1 MAHLFIMNSGEPRGP
16 PSTESAL
23 SQKLTYV
30 LIGNS
35 AKVGCSSRLT
45 QCGQVVITASSNS
58 IALIL

>member
-1 MAHLFIMNSGEPRGP
+1 MNSGEPRGP

-35 AKVGCSSRLT
+35 AKCSSRLT
-45 QCGQVVITASSNS
+45 QCGQVVETASSNS
-58 IALIL
+58 IVLVL